1 VHQPDRRAGR
11 QLHEYLTPL
20 NDVQKRIL
28 VLMEVPLES
37 YNGLVTGFS
46 KTAFHSPET

>member
-1 VHQPDRRAGR
+1 MTLSRIKIDGK
-11 QLHEYLTPL
+11 LHEHLTPL

-37 YNGLVTGFS
+37 YYGLIT
-46 KTAFHSPET
+46 